1 MREFVTS
8 DEHHGHENIIKMCN
22 RPFATTDEMTRVI
35 IEKHNAKVPRGPGS
49 ITYHLGDMFWR
60 HLTAEQALEILK
72 AMNGL
77 HSYVWGNHEE
87 VIERD
92 VDAFRRHFREMLD
105 IDTIKWQKH
114 KIILCHYAMR
124 VWDKSHT
131 GSWMLY
137 GHSHGELP
145 EQGLSFDVGVDS
157 HNFEPWSMD
166 EIAAKMATL
175 KSNHVIPADKIFPF
189 TELGQQQAQ

>member
-8 DEHHGHENIIKMCN
+8 DEHYGHANIIKFSN
-22 RPFATTDEMTRVI
+22 RPFKDTDEMTRVI

-49 ITYHLGDMFWR
+49 LTIHLGDMFWR
-60 HLTAEQALEILK
+60 TLPIGEC
-72 AMNGL
+72 MNIVSCL
-77 HSYVWGNHEE
+77 HGVHAYVWGNHEE
-87 VIERD
+87 NMRNELLRSMFISAEHIKVIN
-92 VDAFRRHFREMLD
+92 
-105 IDTIKWQKH
+105 WNKH
-114 KIILCHYAMR
+114 KIVLCHYAMR

-137 GHSHGELP
+137 GHSHGELS

-157 HNFEPWSMD
+157 HNFEPWSME
-166 EIAAKMATL
+166 EIEAKMATL
-175 KSNHVIPADKIFPF
+175 KQNHVIPADKVFSF